1 MASFQPTYSGDKGE
15 NVQKTPPSH
24 NSSENQTPMIT
35 LTLLHPQHSVAV
47 QTWRF
52 EPKSVI
58 RIGRSRNN
66 EVTLYS
72 AVISRHHVEIRR
84 KGKDWEVINMGS
96 NGTFY
101 EGKRISRALVKN
113 GMVIRLA
120 RSGPQLQI
128 SLDVLRSE
136 KTSQIPASKEDLET
150 AQGSFSSTRGSS
162 QFSEDEFEQAK
173 VTDTDD

>member
-1 MASFQPTYSGDKGE
+1 
-15 NVQKTPPSH
+15 
-24 NSSENQTPMIT
+24 
-35 LTLLHPQHSVAV
+35 
-47 QTWRF
+47 
-52 EPKSVI
+52 
-58 RIGRSRNN
+58 
-66 EVTLYS
+66 
-72 AVISRHHVEIRR
+72 
-84 KGKDWEVINMGS
+84 MGS

-136 KTSQIPASKEDLET
+136 KTSQIPVSKEDLET
-150 AQGSFSSTRGSS
+150 AQGSFSGTRESS